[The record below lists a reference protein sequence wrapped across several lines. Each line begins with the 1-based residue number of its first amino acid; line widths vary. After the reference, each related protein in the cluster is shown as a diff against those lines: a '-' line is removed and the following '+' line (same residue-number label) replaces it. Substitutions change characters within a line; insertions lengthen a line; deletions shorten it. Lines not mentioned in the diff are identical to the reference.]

1 MWVAARALLMLC
13 WICRSTLGFERVQHA
28 MRDGDISWGP
38 GVHFDGVEMHGND
51 GEDMVIKSDKVVEDD
66 VKDKKG
72 TVLKNYL
79 DQKILPGLGVVE
91 TVANL
96 PAAQTQLAKAK
107 SGQAP
112 AAGQRLAGAG
122 GASGTKRKDLA
133 RVAKVLR
140 KAIARSRARARARI
154 HGDATKVSK
163 AGRAVAD
170 AEARAA
176 AADALSRL
184 DEVGQWEREQEAEAQ
199 YHWGLHIGRVVWV
212 IGLLV
217 LLIPANPGNEQH
229 PAGRGD
235 NNYDNYDGAEVEMT
249 ES

>member
-1 MWVAARALLMLC
+1 MLC

-96 PAAQTQLAKAK
+96 PAGQTQLAKDK

-112 AAGQRLAGAG
+112 AAGQHLASGSAGA
-122 GASGTKRKDLA
+122 APGTKRKDLA
-133 RVAKVLR
+133 VVAKALR
-140 KAIARSRARARARI
+140 KAIARNRARI
-154 HGDATKVSK
+154 HTRIHSDATKASK
-163 AGRAVAD
+163 VNRAVAD

-199 YHWGLHIGRVVWV
+199 FHWGLHIGRVVWV